1 MGASRTPREKRLNE
15 LKSAIREI
23 PDFPKKGIL
32 FYDITT
38 LLKDPKAFS
47 AILEELASPYKAAGI
62 QKVVAIEARGFIFG
76 APLAHQLG
84 AGFVPIRKP
93 GKLPADVYE
102 STYSLEYGNST
113 IAVHQDAITRG
124 ERVLLVDDLLATGGT
139 MAAAVDLV
147 KRLGGKIYGLA
158 FLVEL
163 TDLKGRDQLKDYDIL
178 SLIQY

>member
-1 MGASRTPREKRLNE
+1 MNPPRPQRPGRLNG

-47 AILEELASPYKAAGI
+47 AILEALTLAYKNAGVH
-62 QKVVAIEARGFIFG
+62 KVVAIEARGFIFG
-76 APLAHQLG
+76 APLAHLLN
-84 AGFVPIRKP
+84 AGFVPMRKP

-102 STYSLEYGNST
+102 STYSLEYGKNT
-113 IAVHQDAITRG
+113 IAVHRDAIARG

-147 KRLGGKIYGLA
+147 RQLGGEICGLA

-163 TDLKGRDQLKDYDIL
+163 TELKGRDKLKDHDIL

>member
-1 MGASRTPREKRLNE
+1 MHPAAAQRETRLQA

-38 LLKDPKAFS
+38 LLKDSKYFAM
-47 AILEELASPYKAAGI
+47 ILEELTSEYRNAGV
-62 QKVVAIEARGFIFG
+62 QKVAAIEARGFIFG
-76 APLAHQLG
+76 APLAQMLG

-93 GKLPADVYE
+93 GKLPADVFE
-102 STYSLEYGNST
+102 ATYSLEYGNST

-147 KRLGGKIYGLA
+147 GKLGGEIIGLA

-163 TDLKGRDQLKDYDIL
+163 SDLNGRDKLNNHKIL
-178 SLIQY
+178 SLIRY

>member
-1 MGASRTPREKRLNE
+1 MRPASSERETRLQA
-15 LKSAIREI
+15 LKSAVREI

-38 LLKDPKAFS
+38 LLKVPKYFTM
-47 AILEELASPYKAAGI
+47 ILEELASAYKGAGI
-62 QKVVAIEARGFIFG
+62 QKVAAIEARGFIFG
-76 APLAHQLG
+76 APLAQMLG

-93 GKLPADVYE
+93 GKLPADVFE
-102 STYSLEYGNST
+102 ATYSLEYGNSS
-113 IAVHQDAITRG
+113 IAVHQDAIARG

-147 KRLGGKIYGLA
+147 GKLGGEIFGLA

-163 TDLKGRDQLKDYDIL
+163 SDLNGREKLKDQKIL
-178 SLIQY
+178 SLIRY